1 MQICIHP
8 SIHPSIHAFGPRWRP
23 RRVLR
28 LYFLADRVVETTS
41 DMFKR
46 PRKHD
51 ENATGWRGSHSPCG
65 FINLP
70 KCSHYIPY
78 KCVGGLIKLL
88 IDTGHHATSS
98 DLVVI
103 NPWKSIR
110 GIISLKVKKQHVYF
124 MDYIVWWMTKWL
136 IIGCNWGC
144 VIVVDPTLCI
154 YIYTYKWL

>member
-8 SIHPSIHAFGPRWRP
+8 SIHPSIHAFGPRWTP

-51 ENATGWRGSHSPCG
+51 ENATGWGGSHSPCG
-65 FINLP
+65 FVNLP

-78 KCVGGLIKLL
+78 KCVFGGLIKPL
-88 IDTGHHATSS
+88 INTGHHATSS

-110 GIISLKVKKQHVYF
+110 GIGRNKRSNNFPKWLFHWRSKHNNVYF
-124 MDYIVWWMTKWL
+124 MDYIVWLMTKW
-136 IIGCNWGC
+136 IKMIDNWM
-144 VIVVDPTLCI
+144 
-154 YIYTYKWL
+154 